1 MKFATATGIAVAA
14 AIAGAAVYYGAD
26 NKTELFSV
34 EPAVEKE
41 FMNWL
46 SKHGKVYGTKE
57 EYQFRLNVFAK
68 KMLFIEKYYEENDD
82 GHDLA
87 LNHMA
92 DMTEEEYKKLLGF
105 GVVKKQKM
113 LGGDDHDIQRFNK
126 RGGRHGHHGHHK
138 RPHHPHHHR
147 GGKHQ
152 KPEHVKERAAKW
164 HRKLAAGE
172 TTDECK
178 AKHTTA
184 DSCDADAGCAW
195 CECAAVPSSCYSI
208 EDAAKL
214 PQSVFKC
221 DKAQKDEVEDVAD
234 AVDWRDQGA
243 VTPVKNQGQCGSC
256 WSFSATGSMEGRYQ
270 IKTGNLVSLSEQQ
283 LVDCSTS
290 QGNMGCNGGLMDY
303 AFQYAE
309 SNPLETEAEYPYTA
323 KDGKCHVSGGEVAVR
338 SFKDVTPKSASA
350 LKAAA
355 AEGPVSIAID
365 AGGIAFQLY
374 HGGIMKGGGLTG
386 CGTSLDHGV
395 LLVGYGSENGKDYWI
410 VKNSW
415 GASWGE
421 KGYLRMARDDSST
434 DAGTCGLQ
442 LQPSYPEF

>member
-14 AIAGAAVYYGAD
+14 AIAGAAVFYGAE
-26 NKTELFSV
+26 NNTELFSV
-34 EPAVEKE
+34 EPEVEKE

-46 SKHGKVYGTKE
+46 AKHGKVYGTKE

-68 KMLFIEKYYEENDD
+68 KMDFIEKYYEQNAE
-82 GHDLA
+82 GHELT

-92 DMTEEEYKKLLGF
+92 DMTHEEYKKLLGF
-105 GVVKKQKM
+105 GVEQKKPL
-113 LGGDDHDIQRFNK
+113 LGGDDHDFKRFGK
-126 RGGRHGHHGHHK
+126 KEGHHK
-138 RPHHPHHHR
+138 PHHGGHRKPHHPHHHR

-152 KPEHVKERAAKW
+152 KPEHVKERAAMW
-164 HRKLAAGE
+164 RRKLEAKDVDCNG
-172 TTDECK
+172 THKDESSCNSD
-178 AKHTTA
+178 
-184 DSCDADAGCAW
+184 DSCAW
-195 CECAAVPSSCYSI
+195 CVSAAVKPACYTTAQ
-208 EDAAKL
+208 AASL
-214 PQSVFKC
+214 PASVFKC
-221 DKAQKDEVEDVAD
+221 DKVQEEVAVTAD
-234 AVDWRDQGA
+234 SVNWVDQGA

-256 WSFSATGSMEGRYQ
+256 WSFSATGAMEGRYQ
-270 IKTGNLVSLSEQQ
+270 IKNGKLLSLSEQQ
-283 LVDCSTS
+283 LVDCSKS

-323 KDGKCHVSGGEVAVR
+323 KDGSCHVSGGEVAVR
-338 SFKDVTPKSASA
+338 SFKDVTPKSAA
-350 LKAAA
+350 DLKAAA

-365 AGGIAFQLY
+365 AGGVSFQLY
-374 HGGIMKGGGLTG
+374 HGGIMKGGGLFG

-395 LLVGYGSENGKDYWI
+395 LLVGYGTDNGQDYWL

-415 GASWGE
+415 GAGWGE
-421 KGYLRMARDDSST
+421 KGYFRLARDDSSK